1 VNGRTWFARLFLVFT
16 IFASLNQLFIAVADP
31 LPEVLNAL
39 ILLNFTSTDLASS
52 AGMIAGLISILILL
66 LCSAGASASET
77 AFFSLS
83 PSQLNEIRSSKTAV
97 NKRIVHLLENSK
109 LLLATILITNNLVN
123 VGIVIISAFLVNHY
137 LDFSSNP
144 LLGFLFQV
152 VIITAILLLLGEIMP
167 KVFATRKPV
176 KIASVLSIPLTLLQQ
191 VLYPFSRLLV
201 SSTRFIDKRQA
212 RNHNITLDD
221 ISNAIDITADGKVD
235 DEDRK
240 IMKSITRFGDINARE
255 IMSPR
260 VDLTAIDNS
269 LAFSVV
275 RKTIIDSGYSRIP
288 VYNETPDTIT
298 GILYIKDLLPH
309 LSEDDSFNW
318 ESLVRPPFFIPE
330 NKPINDLMQEFQE
343 KKIHMAVVVDEYGG
357 TSGIITLEDIIE
369 EIVGEINDEFDIEAE
384 NTFFSRI
391 DDHNYV
397 FEGKTT
403 INDMCRV
410 LSIDDRIFD
419 EAKGESESLAGL
431 ILELAGKMPA
441 TGEIFNL
448 GEFTFRIEAADKR
461 RIKKVKITTPKEE
474 IEDKES

>member
-1 VNGRTWFARLFLVFT
+1 
-16 IFASLNQLFIAVADP
+16 VADP
-31 LPEVLNAL
+31 LPDAITAF
-39 ILLNFTSTDLASS
+39 ILLNFTSADLASS
-52 AGMIAGLISILILL
+52 AGLIAGLITIVVLL
-66 LCSAGASASET
+66 LCSAAASASET

-123 VGIVIISAFLVNHY
+123 VGIVIISTFLVNHY
-137 LDFSSNP
+137 LDFSANP
-144 LLGFLFQV
+144 LLGFLFQIV
-152 VIITAILLLLGEIMP
+152 AITAVLLLLGEIIP
-167 KVFATRKPV
+167 KVIATRKPV
-176 KIASVLSIPLTLLQQ
+176 KIASFVATPLFIVQRI
-191 VLYPFSRLLV
+191 LYPFSRLLV
-201 SSTRFIDKRQA
+201 NSTRFIDKRQA
-212 RNHNITLDD
+212 HSHHITLDD
-221 ISNAIDITADGKVD
+221 ISNAIDITNDGKVD

-260 VDLTAIDNS
+260 VDITAIDNT
-269 LAFSVV
+269 LPFSEI
-275 RKTIIDSGYSRIP
+275 KKIIIDSGYSRIP
-288 VYNETPDTIT
+288 VYSDTPDTIT

-309 LSEDDSFNW
+309 LSELDTFNW

-369 EIVGEINDEFDIEAE
+369 EIVGEINDEFDVEAE
-384 NTFFSRI
+384 NIFYSRI
-391 DDHNYV
+391 DNHNYV

-410 LSIDDRIFD
+410 LGLDDRIFD

-441 TGEIFNL
+441 TGETFSL
-448 GEFTFRIEAADKR
+448 GEFTFRVDAADKR
-461 RIKKVKITTPKEE
+461 RIKKVKISTP
-474 IEDKES
+474 IVDGDPY

>member
-1 VNGRTWFARLFLVFT
+1 M
-16 IFASLNQLFIAVADP
+16 ADP
-31 LPEVLNAL
+31 LPEALNAFIVLNFNL
-39 ILLNFTSTDLASS
+39 SDLASS
-52 AGMIAGLISILILL
+52 SGLIAGFVAILFLL
-66 LCSAGASASET
+66 LCSAGTSASET

-83 PSQLNEIRSSKTAV
+83 PSQLNEIRSSKVPV

-123 VGIVIISAFLVNHY
+123 VGIVIISTFLVNHY
-137 LDFSSNP
+137 LDFSANP
-144 LLGFLFQV
+144 LLGFLFQI

-167 KVFATRKPV
+167 KVLATRKPV
-176 KIASVLSIPLTLLQQ
+176 KIAMALATPLTLLQRI
-191 VLYPFSRLLV
+191 LYPFSSLLV
-201 SSTRFIDKRQA
+201 HSTRFIDKRQA
-212 RNHNITLDD
+212 DKNHNITLDD

-260 VDLTAIDNS
+260 VDLTTVNNS
-269 LAFSVV
+269 LPFSKVQ
-275 RKTIIDSGYSRIP
+275 KIIIDSGYSRIP
-288 VYNETPDTIT
+288 VYNDTPDTIT

-309 LSEDDSFNW
+309 LSENDTFDW

-330 NKPINDLMQEFQE
+330 NKPINDLMQEFQD

-369 EIVGEINDEFDIEAE
+369 EIVGEINDEFDVEAE
-384 NTFFSRI
+384 NVFFSRI
-391 DDHNYV
+391 DDRNYI

-410 LSIDDRIFD
+410 LGIDDRLFD

-431 ILELAGKMPA
+431 ILELAGKMPS
-441 TGEIFNL
+441 TGETFIL
-448 GEFTFRIEAADKR
+448 GEFSFRIEAADKR
-461 RIKKVKITTPKEE
+461 RIKKVKITTP
-474 IEDKES
+474 SLNAPA

>member
-1 VNGRTWFARLFLVFT
+1 
-16 IFASLNQLFIAVADP
+16 VADP
-31 LPEVLNAL
+31 LPDAL
-39 ILLNFTSTDLASS
+39 SAFILLNFTSTDLASS
-52 AGMIAGLISILILL
+52 AGLIAGLITILVLL
-66 LCSAGASASET
+66 FCSAAASASET

-97 NKRIVHLLENSK
+97 NKRIVRLLENSK

-123 VGIVIISAFLVNHY
+123 VGIVIISTFLVNHY
-137 LDFSSNP
+137 LDFSANP
-144 LLGFLFQV
+144 LLGFLFQIV
-152 VIITAILLLLGEIMP
+152 AITAILLLLGEIMP
-167 KVFATRKPV
+167 KVIATRKPV
-176 KIASVLSIPLTLLQQ
+176 KIASFMATPLFIVQRVLN
-191 VLYPFSRLLV
+191 PFSRLLV
-201 SSTRFIDKRQA
+201 NSTRFIDKRQA
-212 RNHNITLDD
+212 HSHHITLDD
-221 ISNAIDITADGKVD
+221 ISNAIDITNDGKVD

-260 VDLTAIDNS
+260 VDITAIDNT
-269 LAFSVV
+269 LPFSEIQ
-275 RKTIIDSGYSRIP
+275 KIIIDSGYSRIP
-288 VYNETPDTIT
+288 VYSDTPDTIT

-309 LSEDDSFNW
+309 LSETDSFNW

-369 EIVGEINDEFDIEAE
+369 EIVGEINDEFDVEAE
-384 NTFFSRI
+384 NIFYSRI
-391 DDHNYV
+391 DNHNYV
-397 FEGKTT
+397 FEGKTS

-410 LSIDDRIFD
+410 IGLDDRIFD

-441 TGEIFNL
+441 TGETFSL
-448 GEFTFRIEAADKR
+448 GEFTFRVEAADKR
-461 RIKKVKITTPKEE
+461 RIKKVKISTPLV
-474 IEDKES
+474 DGDPY

>member
-1 VNGRTWFARLFLVFT
+1 M
-16 IFASLNQLFIAVADP
+16 ADP
-31 LPEVLNAL
+31 LPDAFRAFF
-39 ILLNFTSTDLASS
+39 LLNITTTDLASS
-52 AGMIAGLISILILL
+52 AGLIVGLLSVIILIF
-66 LCSAGASASET
+66 CSAAASASET

-83 PSQLNEIRSSKTAV
+83 PSQLNDIRSSKSSA

-109 LLLATILITNNLVN
+109 LLLATILIINNLVN
-123 VGIVIISAFLVNHY
+123 VGIVILSTFLVNRY
-137 LDFSSNP
+137 LDFTSNP
-144 LLGFLFQV
+144 LLGFVFQV
-152 VIITAILLLLGEIMP
+152 VIITSLLLLLGEILP
-167 KVFATRKPV
+167 KVVATRKPV
-176 KIASVLSIPLTLLQQ
+176 KIASLLVTPLSIVQR
-191 VLYPFSRLLV
+191 VLYPFSLILV
-201 SSTRFIDKRQA
+201 SSTRFIDKRHAHRYQ
-212 RNHNITLDD
+212 NITLDD

-260 VDLTAIDNS
+260 VDLTAIDDTDS
-269 LAFSVV
+269 FTQVQKV
-275 RKTIIDSGYSRIP
+275 IVESGYSRIP
-288 VYNETPDTIT
+288 VYNDTPDTIT

-309 LSEDDSFNW
+309 LSEEESFDW
-318 ESLVRPPFFIPE
+318 KSLVRPSFFVPE

-384 NTFFSRI
+384 NTFYTKI
-391 DDHNYV
+391 DDYNYV

-410 LSIDDRIFD
+410 LGIDDRIFD

-431 ILELAGKMPA
+431 ILELAGKIPA
-441 TGEIFNL
+441 TGEKFTL
-448 GEFTFRIEAADKR
+448 GEYAFRVEVADKR
-461 RIKKVKITTPKEE
+461 RIKKVKITTPSGIDEA
-474 IEDKES
+474 D

>member
-1 VNGRTWFARLFLVFT
+1 
-16 IFASLNQLFIAVADP
+16 VADP
-31 LPEVLNAL
+31 LPDAISAF
-39 ILLNFTSTDLASS
+39 ILLNFTSADLASS
-52 AGMIAGLISILILL
+52 AGLIAGLITIVVLL
-66 LCSAGASASET
+66 LCSAAASASET

-123 VGIVIISAFLVNHY
+123 VGIVIISTFLVNHY
-137 LDFSSNP
+137 LDFSANP
-144 LLGFLFQV
+144 LLGFLFQIV
-152 VIITAILLLLGEIMP
+152 AITALLLLLGEIMP
-167 KVFATRKPV
+167 KVIATRKPV
-176 KIASVLSIPLTLLQQ
+176 KIASFVATPLFIVQR

-201 SSTRFIDKRQA
+201 NSTRFIDKRQA
-212 RNHNITLDD
+212 HSHHITLDD
-221 ISNAIDITADGKVD
+221 ISNAIDITNDGKVD

-260 VDLTAIDNS
+260 VDITAIDDTDS
-269 LAFSVV
+269 FFQVQKV
-275 RKTIIDSGYSRIP
+275 IVESGYSRIP
-288 VYNETPDTIT
+288 VYNDTPDTIT

-309 LSEDDSFNW
+309 LSEIDTFNW
-318 ESLVRPPFFIPE
+318 ESLVRLPFFIPE

-369 EIVGEINDEFDIEAE
+369 EIVGEINDEFDVEAE
-384 NTFFSRI
+384 NIFYSRI
-391 DDHNYV
+391 DNHNYV

-410 LSIDDRIFD
+410 IGLDDRIFD

-441 TGEIFNL
+441 TGETFSL
-448 GEFTFRIEAADKR
+448 GEFTFRVEAADKR
-461 RIKKVKITTPKEE
+461 RIKKVKISTPLV
-474 IEDKES
+474 DGDPY

>member
-1 VNGRTWFARLFLVFT
+1 
-16 IFASLNQLFIAVADP
+16 VADP
-31 LPEVLNAL
+31 LPDAFNAL
-39 ILLNFTSTDLASS
+39 ILLNFNSTDLASS
-52 AGMIAGLISILILL
+52 AGLVAGLIAILILL
-66 LCSAGASASET
+66 VCSAAASGSET

-83 PSQLNEIRSSKTAV
+83 PSQLFDIRSSKSAAS
-97 NKRIVHLLENSK
+97 KRVAHLLEKPK
-109 LLLATILITNNLVN
+109 LLLATILISNNLVN
-123 VGIVIISAFLVNHY
+123 VGIVIISTFLVNQY

-152 VIITAILLLLGEIMP
+152 IIITSLLLLLGEIMP
-167 KVFATRKPV
+167 KVLATRSPV
-176 KIASVLSIPLTLLQQ
+176 KVATLLAIPLSIIQRI
-191 VLYPFSRLLV
+191 LYPFSSLLV
-201 SSTRFIDKRQA
+201 NSTRFIDKRHTNK
-212 RNHNITLDD
+212 NHNVTLDD
-221 ISNAIDITADGKVD
+221 ISNAIDITANGKVD

-260 VDLTAIDNS
+260 VDLTTIDNS
-269 LAFSVV
+269 LPFSKV
-275 RKTIIDSGYSRIP
+275 RKIIIDSGYSRIP

-309 LSEDDSFNW
+309 LSADDNFDW
-318 ESLVRPPFFIPE
+318 EKLVRPPFFIPE

-369 EIVGEINDEFDIEAE
+369 EIVGEINDEFDIESE

-391 DDHNYV
+391 DDHNYI

-403 INDMCRV
+403 INDTCRV
-410 LSIDDRIFD
+410 LGIDDRLFD

-431 ILELAGKMPA
+431 ILELAGKMPS
-441 TGEIFNL
+441 TGEAFSF
-448 GEFTFRIEAADKR
+448 GDFTFRIEAADKR
-461 RIKKVKITTPKEE
+461 RIKKVKITLPET
-474 IEDKES
+474 EDLN

>member
-1 VNGRTWFARLFLVFT
+1 M
-16 IFASLNQLFIAVADP
+16 ADP
-31 LPEVLNAL
+31 LPDAL
-39 ILLNFTSTDLASS
+39 SAFILLNFTSTDLASS
-52 AGMIAGLISILILL
+52 AGLIAGLITILVLL
-66 LCSAGASASET
+66 LCSAAASASET

-123 VGIVIISAFLVNHY
+123 VGIVIISTFLVNHY

-144 LLGFLFQV
+144 LLGFLFQIV
-152 VIITAILLLLGEIMP
+152 AITAILLLFGEIIP
-167 KVFATRKPV
+167 KVVATRKPV
-176 KIASVLSIPLTLLQQ
+176 KIASFIATPLFIVQRIF
-191 VLYPFSRLLV
+191 YPFSQLLV
-201 SSTRFIDKRQA
+201 NSTRFIDKRQA
-212 RNHNITLDD
+212 HSHNITLDD
-221 ISNAIDITADGKVD
+221 ISNAIDITNDGKVD

-260 VDLTAIDNS
+260 VDITAIDNT
-269 LAFSVV
+269 LPFSEIQ
-275 RKTIIDSGYSRIP
+275 KIIIDSGYSRIP
-288 VYNETPDTIT
+288 VYSDTPDTIT

-309 LSEDDSFNW
+309 LSKPDSFKW

-343 KKIHMAVVVDEYGG
+343 KKIHMAIVVDEYGG

-384 NTFFSRI
+384 NIFYSRI
-391 DDHNYV
+391 DSHNYV

-410 LSIDDRIFD
+410 LGLDDRIFD
-419 EAKGESESLAGL
+419 DAKGESESLAGL
-431 ILELAGKMPA
+431 ILELAGEMPS
-441 TGEIFNL
+441 TGETFSL
-448 GEFTFRIEAADKR
+448 GEFTFRVEAADKR
-461 RIKKVKITTPKEE
+461 RIKKVKISTPLA
-474 IEDKES
+474 DGDPY

>member
-1 VNGRTWFARLFLVFT
+1 
-16 IFASLNQLFIAVADP
+16 VADP
-31 LPEVLNAL
+31 LPDAFSAF
-39 ILLNFTSTDLASS
+39 ILLNITTTDLASS
-52 AGMIAGLISILILL
+52 AGLIAGLLTVLVLL
-66 LCSAGASASET
+66 LCSAAASASET

-97 NKRIVHLLENSK
+97 NKRIIYLLENSK
-109 LLLATILITNNLVN
+109 LLLATILISNNLVN
-123 VGIVIISAFLVNHY
+123 VGIVILSTFLVKQY

-152 VIITAILLLLGEIMP
+152 IVITSLLLLLGEILP
-167 KVFATRKPV
+167 KVIATRKPV
-176 KIASVLSIPLTLLQQ
+176 RIASLLATPLSIMQKI
-191 VLYPFSRLLV
+191 LYPFSHLLV
-201 SSTRFIDKRQA
+201 STTRFIDKRHA
-212 RNHNITLDD
+212 NRYHNITLDD

-260 VDLTAIDNS
+260 VDLTAIDDS
-269 LAFSVV
+269 MSFDTVQ
-275 RKTIIDSGYSRIP
+275 KIIVESGYSRIP
-288 VYNETPDTIT
+288 VYTDTPDTIT

-309 LSEDDSFNW
+309 LSAMDSFDW
-318 ESLVRPPFFIPE
+318 KSLVRPPFFVPE
-330 NKPINDLMQEFQE
+330 NKPINDLLQEFQE

-369 EIVGEINDEFDIEAE
+369 EIVGEINDEFDIEAD
-384 NTFFSRI
+384 NTFFSKL
-391 DDHNYV
+391 DEHNYV

-410 LSIDDRIFD
+410 LGIDDRIFD

-441 TGEIFNL
+441 TGDTFTL
-448 GEFTFRIEAADKR
+448 GEFLFRVEAADKR
-461 RIKKVKITTPKEE
+461 RVKKVKITTP
-474 IEDKES
+474 IEDGDPY

>member
-1 VNGRTWFARLFLVFT
+1 
-16 IFASLNQLFIAVADP
+16 VADP
-31 LPEVLNAL
+31 LPDAL
-39 ILLNFTSTDLASS
+39 SAFILLNFTSTDLASS
-52 AGMIAGLISILILL
+52 AGLIAGLITILVLL
-66 LCSAGASASET
+66 LCSAAASASET

-123 VGIVIISAFLVNHY
+123 VGIVIISTFLVNHY

-144 LLGFLFQV
+144 LLGFLFQIV
-152 VIITAILLLLGEIMP
+152 AITAILLLFGEIIP
-167 KVFATRKPV
+167 KVVATRKPV
-176 KIASVLSIPLTLLQQ
+176 KIASFIATPLFIVQRIF
-191 VLYPFSRLLV
+191 YPFSQLLV
-201 SSTRFIDKRQA
+201 NSTRFIDKRQA
-212 RNHNITLDD
+212 HSHNITLDD
-221 ISNAIDITADGKVD
+221 ISNAIDITNDGKVD

-260 VDLTAIDNS
+260 VDITAIDNT
-269 LAFSVV
+269 LPFSEIQ
-275 RKTIIDSGYSRIP
+275 KIIIDSGYSRIP
-288 VYNETPDTIT
+288 VYSDTPDTIT

-309 LSEDDSFNW
+309 LSKPDSFKW

-384 NTFFSRI
+384 NIFYSRI
-391 DDHNYV
+391 DNHNYV

-410 LSIDDRIFD
+410 LGLDDRIFD
-419 EAKGESESLAGL
+419 DAKGESESLAGL
-431 ILELAGKMPA
+431 ILELAGEMPS
-441 TGEIFNL
+441 TGETFSL
-448 GEFTFRIEAADKR
+448 GEFTFRVEAADKR
-461 RIKKVKITTPKEE
+461 RIKKVKISTPLV
-474 IEDKES
+474 DGDPY